1 MIGAVSDRLPS
12 ACLKG
17 PLGQL
22 AERSHAVF
30 AISATAIR
38 IQRKRDPVAHGT
50 IACRHRTGSASICR
64 ELMSR
69 DTEQNGP
76 SADGTERSG
85 RARLVPARSERAPVD
100 LAITTT
106 ALAVDH
112 IAEADRFAYWR
123 EQWCQGTAGVTG
135 ELSPSERHGF
145 YARATARI
153 APCMIHLRLETG
165 PFLVSRGLP
174 EISRNSLENWISLYQ
189 EESDGATFKHA
200 RNEFTTRSGDLLFTD
215 PTLPFSC
222 RPRSAH
228 NYRRWML
235 PRAWIEPH
243 LPSGCRPLSV
253 QFAGSH
259 GINGLVRA
267 YLHALDD
274 AIDECDSTEL
284 PGVIDNLCR
293 LLALACGSEP
303 GDQRAATRAGKLQQ
317 AKDYIALH
325 LPEPDL
331 TPATAAAALKISV
344 RQLHLLFEPTGTSFA
359 QHVLGRRLDA
369 CRAMLESPS
378 SRARSITDI
387 AYAWGFDSLPSFY
400 RSFGRRFGV
409 SPGMVRCD

>member
-1 MIGAVSDRLPS
+1 
-12 ACLKG
+12 
-17 PLGQL
+17 
-22 AERSHAVF
+22 
-30 AISATAIR
+30 
-38 IQRKRDPVAHGT
+38 
-50 IACRHRTGSASICR
+50 
-64 ELMSR
+64 
-69 DTEQNGP
+69 
-76 SADGTERSG
+76 
-85 RARLVPARSERAPVD
+85 
-100 LAITTT
+100 
-106 ALAVDH
+106 
-112 IAEADRFAYWR
+112 
-123 EQWCQGTAGVTG
+123 
-135 ELSPSERHGF
+135 
-145 YARATARI
+145 
-153 APCMIHLRLETG
+153 MIHLRLETG